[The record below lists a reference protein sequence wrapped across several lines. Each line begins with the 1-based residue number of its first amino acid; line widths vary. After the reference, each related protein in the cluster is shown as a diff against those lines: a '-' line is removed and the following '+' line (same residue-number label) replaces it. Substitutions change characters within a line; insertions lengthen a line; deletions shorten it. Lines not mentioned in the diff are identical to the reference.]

1 MGTVEVVGLLR
12 ASEAGGSFLR
22 RNEPASDRWYSRHVA
37 ATARARGVAR
47 AASFFVDAE
56 AARGSGYP
64 VGGITVVAF
73 RNAHLAY
80 ALTWSGLAGLTLAG
94 AAIVWRSGPRLGS
107 AAVAV
112 SESSARGRQDPG

>member
-22 RNEPASDRWYSRHVA
+22 RNEPASDRWYSA
-37 ATARARGVAR
+37 
-47 AASFFVDAE
+47 
-56 AARGSGYP
+56 
-64 VGGITVVAF
+64 
-73 RNAHLAY
+73 
-80 ALTWSGLAGLTLAG
+80 TLAG